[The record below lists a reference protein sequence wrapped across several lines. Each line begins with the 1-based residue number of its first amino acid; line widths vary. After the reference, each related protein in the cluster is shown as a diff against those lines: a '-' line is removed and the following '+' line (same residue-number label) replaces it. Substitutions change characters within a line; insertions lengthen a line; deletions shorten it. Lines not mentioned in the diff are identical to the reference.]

1 MFNHVPIEIGKL
13 VQVNSKGGR
22 YYETPT
28 GAKYP
33 SVTSIT
39 KLHNQESIQ
48 AWKEKVGEEEAGKI
62 SRRALARGNKIHSL
76 AEKYLLN
83 EGDLSDDFSKAD
95 FGVMIPYL
103 DKINN
108 IHCLETQLYS
118 DHLKTAGTVDCIGEY
133 DGKLTVIDFKTSA
146 KLKKR
151 EWVKDY
157 FMQCSAYAVMYE
169 ERTGTPIERLL
180 LIINV
185 EDEGVQLMDG
195 KRDDYID
202 DFLDLRETFRKL
214 GLKKDTRYL

>member
-48 AWKEKVGEEEAGKI
+48 AWKDKVGEEEAGKI

-76 AEKYLLN
+76 ADKYLLN
-83 EGDLSDDFSKAD
+83 EVDLSDDFSKTD

-214 GLKKDTRYL
+214 KEL

>member
-48 AWKEKVGEEEAGKI
+48 AWKEKVGEKVAGEI
-62 SRRALARGNKIHSL
+62 SRRALARGNKIHTL

-83 EGDLSDDFSKAD
+83 EGDMSDDFSRAD
-95 FGVMIPYL
+95 FGQMIPYL

-118 DHLKTAGTVDCIGEY
+118 DHLKTAGTVDCVGEY
-133 DGKLTVIDFKTSA
+133 EGKLTVIDFKTSA

-185 EDEGVQLMDG
+185 EDEGIQLIDG
-195 KRDDYID
+195 KRDDYIE
-202 DFLDLRETFRKL
+202 DFLDLRETFRKM
-214 GLKKDTRYL
+214 KES

>member
-1 MFNHVPIEIGKL
+1 MFNHVPVEIGKL
-13 VQVNSKGGR
+13 VQVNAKGGR

-48 AWKEKVGEEEAGKI
+48 AWKDKVGEEEAGKI

-214 GLKKDTRYL
+214 KEL

>member
-1 MFNHVPIEIGKL
+1 MFNHVPVEIGKL
-13 VQVNSKGGR
+13 VQVNAKGGR
-22 YYETPT
+22 YYETPS

-33 SVTSIT
+33 SVTSVT
-39 KLHNQESIQ
+39 RLHNLESIQ
-48 AWKEKVGEEEAGKI
+48 AWKDKVGEEEAGKI

-103 DKINN
+103 NKINN

-118 DHLKTAGTVDCIGEY
+118 DHLQTAGTVDCIGEY
-133 DGKLTVIDFKTSA
+133 EGKLTVIDFKTSA

-185 EDEGVQLMDG
+185 EDEGVQLIDG
-195 KRDDYID
+195 KRDDYIQ

-214 GLKKDTRYL
+214 KEK

>member
-1 MFNHVPIEIGKL
+1 MFNHVPVEIGKL
-13 VQVNSKGGR
+13 VQVNSPGGR
-22 YYETPT
+22 YYETPS
-28 GAKYP
+28 GARYP

-83 EGDLSDDFSKAD
+83 EGDLSDDFSRAD
-95 FGVMIPYL
+95 FGQMIPYL
-103 DKINN
+103 DKIDN
-108 IHCLETQLYS
+108 IRCLETQLYS
-118 DHLKTAGTVDCIGEY
+118 DHLQTAGTVDCIGEY
-133 DGKLTVIDFKTSA
+133 DGKLSVIDFKTSA

-157 FMQCSAYAVMYE
+157 FMQCSAYAVMFE

-185 EDEGVQLMDG
+185 EDEGIQLMDS
-195 KRDDYID
+195 KRDEHID
-202 DFLDLRETFRKL
+202 DFLDLRETFRKM
-214 GLKKDTRYL
+214 KEN

>member
-13 VQVNSKGGR
+13 VQVNAKGGR
-22 YYETPT
+22 YYETPS

-33 SVTSIT
+33 SVTSVT
-39 KLHNQESIQ
+39 RLHNLESIQ
-48 AWKEKVGEEEAGKI
+48 AWKERVGEEEAGKI

-83 EGDLSDDFSKAD
+83 EGDMSDDFSKAD
-95 FGVMIPYL
+95 FGQMLPYL

-118 DHLKTAGTVDCIGEY
+118 DHLQTAGTVDCIGEY

-185 EDEGVQLMDG
+185 EDEGIQLIDG
-195 KRDDYID
+195 KRDDYIE

-214 GLKKDTRYL
+214 KES

>member
-1 MFNHVPIEIGKL
+1 MFNHVPVEIGKL
-13 VQVNSKGGR
+13 VQVNAKGGR
-22 YYETPT
+22 YYETPS

-33 SVTSIT
+33 SVTSVT
-39 KLHNQESIQ
+39 RLHNLESIQ
-48 AWKEKVGEEEAGKI
+48 AWKDKVGEEAAGKI

-83 EGDLSDDFSKAD
+83 EGDMSDDFSKAD
-95 FGVMIPYL
+95 FGQMIPYL
-103 DKINN
+103 NKINN

-118 DHLKTAGTVDCIGEY
+118 DHLQTAGTVDCIGEY
-133 DGKLTVIDFKTSA
+133 EGKLTVIDFKTSA

-185 EDEGVQLMDG
+185 EDEGVQLIDG
-195 KRDDYID
+195 KRDDYIQ

-214 GLKKDTRYL
+214 KEK

>member
-1 MFNHVPIEIGKL
+1 MFNHVPVEIGKL
-13 VQVNSKGGR
+13 VQVNAKGGR
-22 YYETPT
+22 YYETPS

-33 SVTSIT
+33 SVTSVT
-39 KLHNQESIQ
+39 RLHNLESIQ
-48 AWKEKVGEEEAGKI
+48 AWKDKVGEEEAGKI

-83 EGDLSDDFSKAD
+83 EGDLSDDFSRAD
-95 FGVMIPYL
+95 FGQMIPYL

-108 IHCLETQLYS
+108 IRCLETQLYS
-118 DHLKTAGTVDCIGEY
+118 DHLQTAGTVDCIGEY
-133 DGKLTVIDFKTSA
+133 DGKLSVIDFKTSA

-157 FMQCSAYAVMYE
+157 FMQCSAYAVMFE

-185 EDEGVQLMDG
+185 EDEGIQLMDS
-195 KRDDYID
+195 KRDEHID
-202 DFLDLRETFRKL
+202 DFLDLRETFRKM
-214 GLKKDTRYL
+214 KEK

>member
-48 AWKEKVGEEEAGKI
+48 AWKDKVGEEEAGKI

-185 EDEGVQLMDG
+185 EDEGVKLMDG

-214 GLKKDTRYL
+214 KEL

>member
-22 YYETPT
+22 YYETPS

-33 SVTSIT
+33 SVTSVT
-39 KLHNQESIQ
+39 RLHNLESIQ
-48 AWKEKVGEEEAGKI
+48 AWKDKVGEEEAGKI

-133 DGKLTVIDFKTSA
+133 EGKLTVIDFKTSA

-214 GLKKDTRYL
+214 KEL

>member
-83 EGDLSDDFSKAD
+83 EGDLSDDFSKTD

-214 GLKKDTRYL
+214 KEL

>member
-1 MFNHVPIEIGKL
+1 MFNHVPVEIGKL
-13 VQVNSKGGR
+13 VQVNSPGGR
-22 YYETPT
+22 YYETPS
-28 GAKYP
+28 GARYP

-48 AWKEKVGEEEAGKI
+48 AWKEKVGEVEAGKI

-83 EGDLSDDFSKAD
+83 EGDLSDDFSRAD
-95 FGVMIPYL
+95 FGQMIPYL

-108 IHCLETQLYS
+108 IRCLETQLYS
-118 DHLKTAGTVDCIGEY
+118 DHLQTAGTVDCIGEY
-133 DGKLTVIDFKTSA
+133 DGKLSVIDFKTSA

-185 EDEGVQLMDG
+185 EDEGIQLMDS
-195 KRDDYID
+195 KRDDHID
-202 DFLDLRETFRKL
+202 DFLDLRETFRKM
-214 GLKKDTRYL
+214 KEN

>member
-1 MFNHVPIEIGKL
+1 MFNHVPIEVGKL
-13 VQVNSKGGR
+13 VQVNAKGGR
-22 YYETPT
+22 YYETPS

-33 SVTSIT
+33 SVTSVT
-39 KLHNQESIQ
+39 RLHNLESIQ
-48 AWKEKVGEEEAGKI
+48 AWKERVGEEEAGKI

-83 EGDLSDDFSKAD
+83 EGDMSDDFSKAD
-95 FGVMIPYL
+95 FGQMLPYL

-118 DHLKTAGTVDCIGEY
+118 DHLQTAGTVDCIGEY

-185 EDEGVQLMDG
+185 EDEGIQLIDG
-195 KRDDYID
+195 KRDDYIE

-214 GLKKDTRYL
+214 KES

>member
-1 MFNHVPIEIGKL
+1 MFNHVPVEIGKL
-13 VQVNSKGGR
+13 VQVNARGGR

-33 SVTSIT
+33 SVTSVT
-39 KLHNQESIQ
+39 RLHNQESIQ
-48 AWKEKVGEEEAGKI
+48 AWKDKVGEEEAGKI

-133 DGKLTVIDFKTSA
+133 EGKLTVIDFKTSA

-185 EDEGVQLMDG
+185 EDEGVQLIDG
-195 KRDDYID
+195 KRDDYIQ

-214 GLKKDTRYL
+214 KEK

>member
-48 AWKEKVGEEEAGKI
+48 AWKDKVGEEEAGKI

-76 AEKYLLN
+76 AEKYLLK
-83 EGDLSDDFSKAD
+83 EGDLSDDFSKTD

-133 DGKLTVIDFKTSA
+133 EGKLTVIDFKTSA

-214 GLKKDTRYL
+214 KEL

>member
-1 MFNHVPIEIGKL
+1 MFNHVPVEIGKL
-13 VQVNSKGGR
+13 VQVNAKGGR

-83 EGDLSDDFSKAD
+83 EGDMSDDFSKAD
-95 FGVMIPYL
+95 FGQMIPYL
-103 DKINN
+103 NKINN

-118 DHLKTAGTVDCIGEY
+118 DHLQTAGTVDCIGEY
-133 DGKLTVIDFKTSA
+133 EGKLTVIDFKTSA

-169 ERTGTPIERLL
+169 ERTGTPIERVL

-185 EDEGVQLMDG
+185 EDEGVQLIDG
-195 KRDDYID
+195 KRDDYIQ

-214 GLKKDTRYL
+214 KEK

>member
-185 EDEGVQLMDG
+185 EDEGVQLIDG
-195 KRDDYID
+195 KRDDYIQ

-214 GLKKDTRYL
+214 KEL

>member
-13 VQVNSKGGR
+13 VQVNAKGGR
-22 YYETPT
+22 YYETPS

-33 SVTSIT
+33 SVTSVT
-39 KLHNQESIQ
+39 RLHNLESIQ
-48 AWKEKVGEEEAGKI
+48 AWKDRVGEEEAGKI

-83 EGDLSDDFSKAD
+83 EGDMSDDFSKAD
-95 FGVMIPYL
+95 FGQMLPYL

-118 DHLKTAGTVDCIGEY
+118 DHLQTAGTVDCIGEY

-185 EDEGVQLMDG
+185 EDEGIQLIDG
-195 KRDDYID
+195 KRDDYIE

-214 GLKKDTRYL
+214 KES

>member
-48 AWKEKVGEEEAGKI
+48 AWKDKVGEEEAGKI

-83 EGDLSDDFSKAD
+83 EGDLSDDFSKTD

-133 DGKLTVIDFKTSA
+133 EGKLTVIDFKTSA

-214 GLKKDTRYL
+214 KEL

>member
-185 EDEGVQLMDG
+185 EDEGVKLMDG

-214 GLKKDTRYL
+214 KEL

>member
-39 KLHNQESIQ
+39 KIHNKESIQ
-48 AWKEKVGEEEAGKI
+48 AWIDKVGEEEAGKI

-83 EGDLSDDFSKAD
+83 EGDLSDDFSKTD

-118 DHLKTAGTVDCIGEY
+118 DHLTTAGTVDCIGEY
-133 DGKLTVIDFKTSA
+133 EGKLTVIDFKTSA

-214 GLKKDTRYL
+214 KEL

>member
-1 MFNHVPIEIGKL
+1 MFNHVPVEIGKL
-13 VQVNSKGGR
+13 VQVNARGGR

-33 SVTSIT
+33 SVTSVT
-39 KLHNQESIQ
+39 RLHNQESIQ
-48 AWKEKVGEEEAGKI
+48 AWKDKVGEEEANKI
-62 SRRALARGNKIHSL
+62 SRRALARGNTIHSL

-83 EGDLSDDFSKAD
+83 EGDKSDDFTRSD
-95 FGVMIPYL
+95 FGQMIPYL
-103 DKINN
+103 NKINN

-118 DHLKTAGTVDCIGEY
+118 DHLQTAGTVDCIGEY

-157 FMQCSAYAVMYE
+157 FMQCSAYAVMFE

-185 EDEGVQLMDG
+185 EDEGIQLMDS
-195 KRDDYID
+195 KRDEHID
-202 DFLDLRETFRKL
+202 DFLDLRETFRKM
-214 GLKKDTRYL
+214 KEN

>member
-1 MFNHVPIEIGKL
+1 MFNHVPVEIGKL
-13 VQVNSKGGR
+13 VQVNARGGR

-33 SVTSIT
+33 SVTSVT
-39 KLHNQESIQ
+39 RLHNQESIQ
-48 AWKEKVGEEEAGKI
+48 AWKDKVGEEEAGKI

-83 EGDLSDDFSKAD
+83 EGDMSDDFSKAD
-95 FGVMIPYL
+95 FGQMIPYL
-103 DKINN
+103 NKINN

-118 DHLKTAGTVDCIGEY
+118 DHLQTAGTVDCIGEY

-185 EDEGVQLMDG
+185 EDEGVQLIDG
-195 KRDDYID
+195 KRDDYIQ

-214 GLKKDTRYL
+214 KEK

>member
-1 MFNHVPIEIGKL
+1 MFNHVPVEIGKL
-13 VQVNSKGGR
+13 VQVNAKGGR
-22 YYETPT
+22 YYETPS

-33 SVTSIT
+33 SVTSVT
-39 KLHNQESIQ
+39 RLHNLESIQ
-48 AWKEKVGEEEAGKI
+48 AWKDKVGEEEAGKI

-83 EGDLSDDFSKAD
+83 EGDMSDDFSKAD
-95 FGVMIPYL
+95 FGQMIPYL
-103 DKINN
+103 NKINN

-118 DHLKTAGTVDCIGEY
+118 DHLQTAGTVDCIGEY
-133 DGKLTVIDFKTSA
+133 EGKLTVIDFKTSA

-151 EWVKDY
+151 EWGKDY

-185 EDEGVQLMDG
+185 EDEGVQLIDG
-195 KRDDYID
+195 KRDDYIQ

-214 GLKKDTRYL
+214 KEK

>member
-1 MFNHVPIEIGKL
+1 
-13 VQVNSKGGR
+13 
-22 YYETPT
+22 
-28 GAKYP
+28 
-33 SVTSIT
+33 
-39 KLHNQESIQ
+39 
-48 AWKEKVGEEEAGKI
+48 
-62 SRRALARGNKIHSL
+62 
-76 AEKYLLN
+76 
-83 EGDLSDDFSKAD
+83 
-95 FGVMIPYL
+95 MIPYL
-103 DKINN
+103 NKINN

-118 DHLKTAGTVDCIGEY
+118 DHLQTAGTVDCIGEY

-185 EDEGVQLMDG
+185 EDEGIQLMDS
-195 KRDDYID
+195 KRDEHID

-214 GLKKDTRYL
+214 KEL

>member
-1 MFNHVPIEIGKL
+1 MFSHVPIEIGKL

-28 GAKYP
+28 DAKYP

-48 AWKEKVGEEEAGKI
+48 AWKDKVGEEEAGKI

-83 EGDLSDDFSKAD
+83 EGDLSDDFSKTD

-214 GLKKDTRYL
+214 KEL

>member
-1 MFNHVPIEIGKL
+1 MFNHVPVEIGKL
-13 VQVNSKGGR
+13 VQVNAKGGR
-22 YYETPT
+22 YYETPS

-33 SVTSIT
+33 SVTSVT
-39 KLHNQESIQ
+39 RLHNLESIQ
-48 AWKEKVGEEEAGKI
+48 AWKDRVGEEEAGKI

-83 EGDLSDDFSKAD
+83 EGDMSDDFSKAD
-95 FGVMIPYL
+95 FGQMLPYL

-118 DHLKTAGTVDCIGEY
+118 DHLQTAGTVDCIGEY

-185 EDEGVQLMDG
+185 EDEGIQLIDG
-195 KRDDYID
+195 KRDDYIE

-214 GLKKDTRYL
+214 KES

>member
-48 AWKEKVGEEEAGKI
+48 AWKEKVGEKVAGEI
-62 SRRALARGNKIHSL
+62 SRRALARGNKIHHL

-83 EGDLSDDFSKAD
+83 EGDLSDDFSKQD
-95 FGVMIPYL
+95 FGQMIPYL

-118 DHLKTAGTVDCIGEY
+118 DHLETAGTVDCIAEY
-133 DGKLTVIDFKTSA
+133 EGKLTVIDFKTSA
-146 KLKKR
+146 KMKKR

-169 ERTGTPIERLL
+169 ERTGTPIERML

-185 EDEGVQLMDG
+185 EDQGIQLLDA
-195 KRDDYID
+195 KRDDYIE
-202 DFLDLRETFRKL
+202 DFLDLRKTYRKM
-214 GLKKDTRYL
+214 KEN

>member
-1 MFNHVPIEIGKL
+1 MVNHVPVEIGKL
-13 VQVNSKGGR
+13 VQVNAKGGR
-22 YYETPT
+22 YYETPS

-33 SVTSIT
+33 SVTSVT
-39 KLHNQESIQ
+39 RLHNLESIQ
-48 AWKEKVGEEEAGKI
+48 AWKDRVGEEEAGKI

-83 EGDLSDDFSKAD
+83 EGDMSDDFSKAD
-95 FGVMIPYL
+95 FGQMIPYL
-103 DKINN
+103 NKINN

-118 DHLKTAGTVDCIGEY
+118 DHLQTAGTVDCIGEY
-133 DGKLTVIDFKTSA
+133 EGKLTVIDFKTSA

-185 EDEGVQLMDG
+185 EDEGVQLIDG
-195 KRDDYID
+195 KRDDYIQ

-214 GLKKDTRYL
+214 KEK

>member
-22 YYETPT
+22 YYEPPT

-48 AWKEKVGEEEAGKI
+48 AWKDKVGEEEAGKI

-83 EGDLSDDFSKAD
+83 EGDLSDDFSKTD

-214 GLKKDTRYL
+214 KEL

>member
-1 MFNHVPIEIGKL
+1 MFNHVPVEIGKL
-13 VQVNSKGGR
+13 VQVNAKGGR
-22 YYETPT
+22 YYETPS

-33 SVTSIT
+33 SVTSVT
-39 KLHNQESIQ
+39 RLHNLESIQ
-48 AWKEKVGEEEAGKI
+48 AWKDRVGEEEAGKI

-83 EGDLSDDFSKAD
+83 EGDMSDDFSKAD
-95 FGVMIPYL
+95 FGQMIPYL
-103 DKINN
+103 NKINN

-118 DHLKTAGTVDCIGEY
+118 DHLQTAGTVDCIGEY

-185 EDEGVQLMDG
+185 EDEGVQLIDG
-195 KRDDYID
+195 KRDDYIQ

-214 GLKKDTRYL
+214 KEK

>member
-83 EGDLSDDFSKAD
+83 EGDLSDDFSKTD

-133 DGKLTVIDFKTSA
+133 EGKLTVIDFKTSA

-214 GLKKDTRYL
+214 KEL

>member
-1 MFNHVPIEIGKL
+1 MFNHVPVEIGKL
-13 VQVNSKGGR
+13 VQVNAKGGR
-22 YYETPT
+22 YYETPS

-33 SVTSIT
+33 SVTSVT
-39 KLHNQESIQ
+39 RLHNLESIQ
-48 AWKEKVGEEEAGKI
+48 AWKDRVGEEEAGKI

-83 EGDLSDDFSKAD
+83 EGYMSDDFSKAD
-95 FGVMIPYL
+95 FGQMLPYL

-118 DHLKTAGTVDCIGEY
+118 DHLQTAGTVDCIGEY

-185 EDEGVQLMDG
+185 EDEGIQLIDG
-195 KRDDYID
+195 KRDDYIE
-202 DFLDLRETFRKL
+202 DFLDLRETFRKM
-214 GLKKDTRYL
+214 KES

>member
-1 MFNHVPIEIGKL
+1 MFNHVPVEIGKL
-13 VQVNSKGGR
+13 VQVNARGGR

-33 SVTSIT
+33 SVTSVT
-39 KLHNQESIQ
+39 RLHNQESIQ
-48 AWKEKVGEEEAGKI
+48 AWKDKVGEEEAGKI

-83 EGDLSDDFSKAD
+83 EGDMSDDFSKAD
-95 FGVMIPYL
+95 FGQMIPYL
-103 DKINN
+103 NKINN

-118 DHLKTAGTVDCIGEY
+118 DHLQTAGTVDCIGEY
-133 DGKLTVIDFKTSA
+133 EGKLTVIDFKTSA

-185 EDEGVQLMDG
+185 EDEGVQLIDG
-195 KRDDYID
+195 KRDDYIQ

-214 GLKKDTRYL
+214 KEK

>member
-1 MFNHVPIEIGKL
+1 MFNHVPVEIGKL
-13 VQVNSKGGR
+13 VQVNAKGGR
-22 YYETPT
+22 YYETPS

-33 SVTSIT
+33 SVTSVT
-39 KLHNQESIQ
+39 RLHNLESIQ
-48 AWKEKVGEEEAGKI
+48 AWKDRVGEEEAGKI

-83 EGDLSDDFSKAD
+83 EGDMSDDFSKAD
-95 FGVMIPYL
+95 FGQMLPYL

-118 DHLKTAGTVDCIGEY
+118 DHLQTAGTVDCIGEY

-185 EDEGVQLMDG
+185 EDEGVQLIDG
-195 KRDDYID
+195 KRDDYIQ

-214 GLKKDTRYL
+214 KES

>member
-1 MFNHVPIEIGKL
+1 MFNHVPVEIGKL
-13 VQVNSKGGR
+13 VQVNAKGGR
-22 YYETPT
+22 YYETPS

-33 SVTSIT
+33 SVTSVT
-39 KLHNQESIQ
+39 RLHNLESIQ
-48 AWKEKVGEEEAGKI
+48 AWKDKVGEEEAGKI

-83 EGDLSDDFSKAD
+83 EGDMSDDFSKAD
-95 FGVMIPYL
+95 FGQMIPYL

-118 DHLKTAGTVDCIGEY
+118 DHLQTAGTVDCIGEY
-133 DGKLTVIDFKTSA
+133 EGKLTVIDFKTSA

-185 EDEGVQLMDG
+185 EDEGVQLIDG
-195 KRDDYID
+195 KRDDYIQ

-214 GLKKDTRYL
+214 KEK